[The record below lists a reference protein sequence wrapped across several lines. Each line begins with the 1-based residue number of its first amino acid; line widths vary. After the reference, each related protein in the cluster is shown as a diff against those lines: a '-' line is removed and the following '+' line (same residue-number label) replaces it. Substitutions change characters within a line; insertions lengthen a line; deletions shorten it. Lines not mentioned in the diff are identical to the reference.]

1 MGLVSA
7 FSITSPCE
15 DQSKETQWNWHPS
28 QTILLNI
35 AWFGVIFIVLALAGL
50 LLTSPDALT
59 KGLYAFVL
67 GLNAVI
73 VLGSLAVRRLLRRSE
88 EKLNSKKKAAGE
100 QHASIDMWLDK
111 QEGKDS

>member
-1 MGLVSA
+1 MRRPKQRNAVELASIADYIAKYSLV
-7 FSITSPCE
+7 
-15 DQSKETQWNWHPS
+15 
-28 QTILLNI
+28 
-35 AWFGVIFIVLALAGL
+35 FGVIFIVLALASL

-100 QHASIDMWLDK
+100 QRAGIDMWLDK

>member
-1 MGLVSA
+1 MRRPKQRNAVELASIADYIAKYSLV
-7 FSITSPCE
+7 
-15 DQSKETQWNWHPS
+15 
-28 QTILLNI
+28 
-35 AWFGVIFIVLALAGL
+35 FGVIFIVLALAGL

-100 QHASIDMWLDK
+100 QRAGIDM
-111 QEGKDS
+111 